1 MKSYQR
7 NYETYQMYLAQTKD
21 LVINHDIKINF
32 ISDFNKRFANENSKA
47 FKFTKYRLIAFLL
60 DILIT
65 LAIVISLLATGITC
79 AFWAPSSMSQNAIT
93 AITFCLAIIP
103 TALTPL
109 ITWIIA
115 QFFWLWIF
123 KDFDQLKKI
132 IINLVDHQ
140 AINLNKFSLFPCAIG
155 FFMPTHSKSLPYKIN
170 YTSLSNSILFSEY
183 HDLLLTCNNQV
194 DHNELIKQICGGIQD
209 VSSSPIQAA
218 LFGFLPKSKIRK
230 GFSLTNYFYF
240 CAAIYQNYL
249 EYQIE
254 VKP

>member
-1 MKSYQR
+1 
-7 NYETYQMYLAQTKD
+7 MYLSQTKD
-21 LVINHDIKINF
+21 LFVNVNVKIDLIKNF
-32 ISDFNKRFANENSKA
+32 NQKFGNEKASA
-47 FKFTKYRLIAFLL
+47 FKFTKYRLIAFLF
-60 DILIT
+60 DFFMT

-79 AFWAPSSMSQNAIT
+79 ANWAPSSMSQNAIT

-140 AINLNKFSLFPCAIG
+140 AINLSKFSLFPCAIG
-155 FFMPTHSKSLPYKIN
+155 FFMPTYLKSLPYKIN
-170 YTSLSNSILFSEY
+170 YTCLSNSTLFSEY

-194 DHNELIKQICGGIQD
+194 DHNELIKQICASIQD

-218 LFGFLPKSKIRK
+218 LFGFFPKAKVRK

-249 EYQIE
+249 ECQIE
-254 VKP
+254 VNLQKL